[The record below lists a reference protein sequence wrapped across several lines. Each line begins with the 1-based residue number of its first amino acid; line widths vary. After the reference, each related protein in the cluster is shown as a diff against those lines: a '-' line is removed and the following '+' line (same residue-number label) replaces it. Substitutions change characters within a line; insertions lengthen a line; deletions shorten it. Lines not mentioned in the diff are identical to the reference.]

1 MNIDFKNQNLSTR
14 EQVYNMLKDQILS
27 LKLPPGTNISE
38 KEISVQFNV
47 SRTPVRESFL
57 KLSQEGLLSI
67 YPQRGTFVSLID
79 LNLVEEARFM
89 REHLEKAV
97 IRLACQELSEELIN
111 DLDMNLSMQKIC
123 VKKKDY
129 KKMFELDE
137 EFHRTIFKRCKKEK
151 TWLVIQQ
158 MNVHFNRSRMLRL
171 VTDYNWDD
179 IFSQHVNIFK
189 AIQDQDANKAEKIME
204 EHLKIALV
212 DKELLKKEYPNYFK

>member
-38 KEISVQFNV
+38 KEISIQFNV

-97 IRLACQELSEELIN
+97 IRLACQEFSEELIN

-123 VKKKDY
+123 VKKK
-129 KKMFELDE
+129 
-137 EFHRTIFKRCKKEK
+137 TIK
-151 TWLVIQQ
+151 
-158 MNVHFNRSRMLRL
+158 NV
-171 VTDYNWDD
+171 
-179 IFSQHVNIFK
+179 
-189 AIQDQDANKAEKIME
+189 
-204 EHLKIALV
+204 
-212 DKELLKKEYPNYFK
+212 